1 MNNNIKIYLSVI
13 ILLLIINH
21 FIKIFNKN
29 NTLQDLDDKI
39 TKDKI
44 TKDKI
49 TKDKITKKNKTI
61 NKSEILFYKC
71 DKFVINKILKQI
83 LIKNNIKR
91 TYKYNDNWLLFMPC
105 TYNNIEKEL
114 NNVKNLNNR
123 LLFGVHGC
131 DLIVSKNNIWKL
143 LENKYGRNTAINI
156 MPETYILTNS
166 EHMNLFKKDYNPNQV
181 YIMKKNIQRKQGLLL
196 TSDYDLITNNNDDKF
211 RIVQKYMKNTFMIN
225 KRKLN
230 LRIYL
235 LIVVKNNKLT
245 SYYYK
250 NGKCIYTNK
259 DYNNSLE
266 LEENITSLNMDVKIY
281 RKNPFDLFELCKY
294 LGDKK
299 YLILL
304 NNLKNNLKSLE
315 NCYKNILLK
324 LNINNNNN
332 TYFQLFGLDYI
343 FSNELDVYLLEL
355 NKGPDMSS
363 KNNKDYILKNR
374 VYEDLFDLVNIVEN
388 KSDKNMFE
396 KI

>member
-1 MNNNIKIYLSVI
+1 MNNNIKIYLSFI
-13 ILLLIINH
+13 ILLLITNH
-21 FIKIFNKN
+21 FIQIFNNKKLKN
-29 NTLQDLDDKI
+29 NKVI
-39 TKDKI
+39 
-44 TKDKI
+44 
-49 TKDKITKKNKTI
+49 KNKKKI
-61 NKSEILFYKC
+61 KNKSEILFYKC
-71 DKFVINKILKQI
+71 DKFVINKIVKEFLNN
-83 LIKNNIKR
+83 NNIKR
-91 TYKYNDNWLLFMPC
+91 TYNYNDNWLLFMPC

-114 NNVKNLNNR
+114 IVINNVNNK

-143 LENKYGRNTAINI
+143 LENKYGRNEAINI
-156 MPETYILTNS
+156 MPETYILSNKN
-166 EHMNLFKKDYNPNQV
+166 HMEMFKKTYNPNNV
-181 YIMKKNIQRKQGLLL
+181 YIMKKNIQRKKGLLL
-196 TSDYDLITNNNDDKF
+196 TSNYNLITNNDDDKF

-266 LEENITSLNMDVKIY
+266 LEENITSLNMDVSIY
-281 RKNPFDLFELCKY
+281 KKNPFDLFELCKY
-294 LGDKK
+294 LGNDK

-304 NNLKNNLKSLE
+304 NNLKNNLKKLE

-343 FSNELDVYLLEL
+343 FSKELDVYLLEL

-363 KNNKDYILKNR
+363 KNDKDYILKSR
-374 VYEDLFDLVNIVEN
+374 VYEDLFNLVNIVED
-388 KSDKNMFE
+388 KSEKNMFE

>member
-1 MNNNIKIYLSVI
+1 MNNNIKIYLSLLILFVI
-13 ILLLIINH
+13 INSY
-21 FIKIFNKN
+21 IKLYN
-29 NTLQDLDDKI
+29 NTKYKN
-39 TKDKI
+39 TKY
-44 TKDKI
+44 
-49 TKDKITKKNKTI
+49 NKYRKQKVESNI
-61 NKSEILFYKC
+61 KPELLFYKC
-71 DKFVINKILKQI
+71 DKFVINKILKNI
-83 LIKNNIKR
+83 LINNNING

-114 NNVKNLNNR
+114 NKVKNLKNK
-123 LLFGVHGC
+123 LLFGVRGC

-143 LENKYGRNTAINI
+143 LEIKYGRDNAINI
-156 MPETYILTNS
+156 MPETYILSDKN
-166 EHMNLFKKDYNPNQV
+166 HMQLFKKDYSSEEV

-196 TSDYDLITNNNDDKF
+196 TNDFDLITNNNDDKF

-235 LIVVKNNKLT
+235 LIVIKNNKLKT
-245 SYYYK
+245 YYYK

-294 LGDKK
+294 LGDEK

-304 NNLKNNLKSLE
+304 NNLKNNLKQLE
-315 NCYKNILLK
+315 KCYKNILLK

-343 FSNELDVYLLEL
+343 FSNNLDVYLLEL

-363 KNNKDYILKNR
+363 KNNKDLILKSR
-374 VYEDLFDLVNIVEN
+374 VYEDLFKLVKIIKN
-388 KSDKNMFE
+388 KSSKNMFE

>member
-1 MNNNIKIYLSVI
+1 MNNNIKIYLSVL

-29 NTLQDLDDKI
+29 NTLQDLNDKI
-39 TKDKI
+39 TNDKIIKNIKTKDKI
-44 TKDKI
+44 T
-49 TKDKITKKNKTI
+49 

-114 NNVKNLNNR
+114 NNVKNLNNK
-123 LLFGVHGC
+123 LLFGVHGG

-143 LENKYGRNTAINI
+143 LENKYGRNTATNI
-156 MPETYILTNS
+156 MPETYILSNS

-196 TSDYDLITNNNDDKF
+196 TSDYDLITNNDDKF

-266 LEENITSLNMDVKIY
+266 LEANITSLNMDVKIY
-281 RKNPFDLFELCKY
+281 KKNPFDLFELCKY
-294 LGDKK
+294 LGNKK

-304 NNLKNNLKSLE
+304 NNLKNNLKNLE

-363 KNNKDYILKNR
+363 KNNKDYILKSR

-388 KSDKNMFE
+388 KSDKNMLKKYKFFL
-396 KI
+396 

>member
-1 MNNNIKIYLSVI
+1 MNNSIKIYLSLILIFLITSYVI
-13 ILLLIINH
+13 QIY
-21 FIKIFNKN
+21 KN
-29 NTLQDLDDKI
+29 ITIYEKTELQKY
-39 TKDKI
+39 TP
-44 TKDKI
+44 
-49 TKDKITKKNKTI
+49 
-61 NKSEILFYKC
+61 KSEILFYKC
-71 DKFVINKILKQI
+71 DKFVINRIVKNI
-83 LIKNNIKR
+83 LINNNINR

-114 NNVKNLNNR
+114 NKIKTVNNK
-123 LLFGVHGC
+123 LIFGVHGC

-143 LENKYGRNTAINI
+143 LENKYGRNEAINI
-156 MPETYILTNS
+156 MPETYILSNKN
-166 EHMNLFKKDYNPNQV
+166 HMEMFKKTYNPNMV
-181 YIMKKNIQRKQGLLL
+181 YIMKKNIQRKKGLLL
-196 TSDYDLITNNNDDKF
+196 TSDYNLITNNNDDKF

-266 LEENITSLNMDVKIY
+266 LEENITSLNMDVSIY
-281 RKNPFDLFELCKY
+281 KKNPFDLFELCKY
-294 LGDKK
+294 LGNDK

-304 NNLKNNLKSLE
+304 NNLKNNLKKLE

-343 FSNELDVYLLEL
+343 FSKNLDVYLLEL

-363 KNNKDYILKNR
+363 KNDKDFILKSR
-374 VYEDLFDLVNIVEN
+374 VYEDLFNLVNIVED

>member
-1 MNNNIKIYLSVI
+1 MNNNIKIYLSFI
-13 ILLLIINH
+13 ILLLITNH
-21 FIKIFNKN
+21 FIQIFNNKKLKSN
-29 NTLQDLDDKI
+29 KVI
-39 TKDKI
+39 
-44 TKDKI
+44 
-49 TKDKITKKNKTI
+49 KNKKKI
-61 NKSEILFYKC
+61 KNKSEILFYKC
-71 DKFVINKILKQI
+71 DKFVINKIVKEFLNN
-83 LIKNNIKR
+83 NNIKR
-91 TYKYNDNWLLFMPC
+91 TYNYNDNWLLFMPC

-114 NNVKNLNNR
+114 NVINNVNNK

-143 LENKYGRNTAINI
+143 LENKYGRNEAINI
-156 MPETYILTNS
+156 MPETYILSNKN
-166 EHMNLFKKDYNPNQV
+166 HMEMFKKTYNPNNV
-181 YIMKKNIQRKQGLLL
+181 YIMKKNIQRKKGLLL
-196 TSDYDLITNNNDDKF
+196 TSNYNLITNNDDDKF

-266 LEENITSLNMDVKIY
+266 LEENITSLNMDVSIY
-281 RKNPFDLFELCKY
+281 KKNPFDLFELCKY
-294 LGDKK
+294 LGNDK

-304 NNLKNNLKSLE
+304 NNLKNNLKKLE

-343 FSNELDVYLLEL
+343 FSKELDVYLLEL

-363 KNNKDYILKNR
+363 KNDKDYILKSR
-374 VYEDLFDLVNIVEN
+374 VYEDLFNLVNIVED
-388 KSDKNMFE
+388 KSEKNMFE

>member
-1 MNNNIKIYLSVI
+1 MNNNIKFYLSFI
-13 ILLLIINH
+13 ILLLITNH
-21 FIKIFNKN
+21 FIQIFNNKKLKN
-29 NTLQDLDDKI
+29 NKVI
-39 TKDKI
+39 
-44 TKDKI
+44 
-49 TKDKITKKNKTI
+49 KNKKKI
-61 NKSEILFYKC
+61 KNKSEILFYKC
-71 DKFVINKILKQI
+71 DKFVINKIVKEFLNN
-83 LIKNNIKR
+83 NNIKR
-91 TYKYNDNWLLFMPC
+91 TYNYNDNWLLFMPC

-114 NNVKNLNNR
+114 IVINNVNNK

-143 LENKYGRNTAINI
+143 LENKYGRNEAINI
-156 MPETYILTNS
+156 MPETYILSNKN
-166 EHMNLFKKDYNPNQV
+166 HMEMFKKTYNPNNV
-181 YIMKKNIQRKQGLLL
+181 YIMKKNIQRKKGLLL
-196 TSDYDLITNNNDDKF
+196 TSNYNLITNNDDDKF

-266 LEENITSLNMDVKIY
+266 LEENITSLNMDVSIY
-281 RKNPFDLFELCKY
+281 KKNPFDLFELCKY
-294 LGDKK
+294 LGNDK

-304 NNLKNNLKSLE
+304 NNLKNNLKKLE
-315 NCYKNILLK
+315 NCYKNIILK

-343 FSNELDVYLLEL
+343 FSKELDVYLLEL

-363 KNNKDYILKNR
+363 KNDKDYILKSR
-374 VYEDLFDLVNIVEN
+374 VYEDLFNLVNIVED
-388 KSDKNMFE
+388 KSEKNMFE

>member
-1 MNNNIKIYLSVI
+1 MNNNIKIYLSFI

-21 FIKIFNKN
+21 FIKIFNNKKIKN
-29 NTLQDLDDKI
+29 DKV
-39 TKDKI
+39 KKI
-44 TKDKI
+44 K
-49 TKDKITKKNKTI
+49 

-71 DKFVINKILKQI
+71 DKFVINKIVKEFLNN
-83 LIKNNIKR
+83 NNIKR
-91 TYKYNDNWLLFMPC
+91 TYNYNDNWLLFMPC

-114 NNVKNLNNR
+114 NVIKNVNNK

-143 LENKYGRNTAINI
+143 LENKYGRNEAINI
-156 MPETYILTNS
+156 MPETYILSNKN
-166 EHMNLFKKDYNPNQV
+166 HMEMFKKTYNPNNV
-181 YIMKKNIQRKQGLLL
+181 YIMKKNIQRKKGLLL
-196 TSDYDLITNNNDDKF
+196 TSDYDLITNNDDDKF

-259 DYNNSLE
+259 DYNNSLD
-266 LEENITSLNMDVKIY
+266 LEENITSLNMDVSIY
-281 RKNPFDLFELCKY
+281 KKNPFDLFELCKY
-294 LGDKK
+294 LGNDK

-304 NNLKNNLKSLE
+304 NNLKNNLKKLE

-343 FSNELDVYLLEL
+343 FSKELDVYLLEL

-363 KNNKDYILKNR
+363 KNDKDYILKSR
-374 VYEDLFDLVNIVEN
+374 VED
-388 KSDKNMFE
+388 KSEKNMFE

>member
-1 MNNNIKIYLSVI
+1 MNNNIKIYLSLLILFVI
-13 ILLLIINH
+13 INSY
-21 FIKIFNKN
+21 IKLYN
-29 NTLQDLDDKI
+29 NTIYKN
-39 TKDKI
+39 TKY
-44 TKDKI
+44 
-49 TKDKITKKNKTI
+49 NKYQKHI
-61 NKSEILFYKC
+61 VESNIKPEILFYKC
-71 DKFVINKILKQI
+71 DKFVINKILKNI
-83 LIKNNIKR
+83 LKNNKINR
-91 TYKYNDNWLLFMPC
+91 TYQYNDNWLLFMPC

-114 NNVKNLNNR
+114 NKVKNLKNK
-123 LLFGVHGC
+123 LLFGVRGC

-143 LENKYGRNTAINI
+143 LEIKYGRNNAINI
-156 MPETYILTNS
+156 MPETYILSDKN
-166 EHMNLFKKDYNPNQV
+166 HMQLFKKDYSSEQI

-196 TSDYDLITNNNDDKF
+196 TNDYDLITNNNDDKF
-211 RIVQKYMKNTFMIN
+211 RIVQKYIKNTFMIN

-235 LIVVKNNKLT
+235 LIVIKNNKLK

-281 RKNPFDLFELCKY
+281 KKNPFDLFELCKY
-294 LGDKK
+294 LGDEK

-324 LNINNNNN
+324 LNINNNKN

-343 FSNELDVYLLEL
+343 FSNNLDVYLLEL

-363 KNNKDYILKNR
+363 KNNKDFILKSR
-374 VYEDLFDLVNIVEN
+374 VYEDLFKLVKIIKN
-388 KSDKNMFE
+388 KSSTNMFE

>member
-1 MNNNIKIYLSVI
+1 MNNNIKIYLSLVI
-13 ILLLIINH
+13 LFVILNNY
-21 FIKIFNKN
+21 IKLYSNV
-29 NTLQDLDDKI
+29 
-39 TKDKI
+39 KDKN
-44 TKDKI
+44 TKYNKY
-49 TKDKITKKNKTI
+49 KKHI
-61 NKSEILFYKC
+61 VKSNIKPEILFYKC
-71 DKFVINKILKQI
+71 DKFVINKILKNI
-83 LIKNNIKR
+83 LINNNINR

-114 NNVKNLNNR
+114 NTVKNLKNK
-123 LLFGVHGC
+123 LLFGVRGC

-143 LENKYGRNTAINI
+143 LENKYGRENAINI
-156 MPETYILTNS
+156 MPETYILTNKN
-166 EHMNLFKKDYNPNQV
+166 HMQLFKKDYNSKEV

-196 TSDYDLITNNNDDKF
+196 TNDYELITNNNDDKF
-211 RIVQKYMKNTFMIN
+211 RIVQKYIKNTFMIN

-235 LIVVKNNKLT
+235 LIVIKNNKLK

-266 LEENITSLNMDVKIY
+266 LEENITSLNMDLKIY
-281 RKNPFDLFELCKY
+281 KKNPFDLFELCKY
-294 LGDKK
+294 LGDEK

-343 FSNELDVYLLEL
+343 FSNNLDVYLLEL

-363 KNNKDYILKNR
+363 KNNKDFILKSR
-374 VYEDLFDLVNIVEN
+374 VYEDLFKLVKIIKN
-388 KSDKNMFE
+388 KSSTNMFE